1 MFDLTPYLQLGR
13 YRLDLSR
20 ANIMGV
26 INRTP
31 DSFSAQ
37 NSANTAEQ
45 ALRIAQTM
53 HANGADVIDVGGEST
68 RPGATP
74 ISLQEELDRV
84 IPVIEAINANLPVPI
99 SVDTSKAEVM
109 RAAVAAGAVIIND
122 VYALRKEGAM
132 AAAQATGA
140 AVVLMHM
147 QADPATMQD
156 APQYA
161 DVVEDVARF
170 LTERIFSCQLAGIE
184 KHKLIVDPG
193 FGFGKSTQHNL
204 ELLGHLDRFKQLEC
218 PLLVGLSRKRS
229 IGEITGRAQVE
240 DRAAGSLAA
249 HLIAVQRGAKI
260 IRTHDVAMTCDALKV
275 LAAVPTPRPK
285 PNHGTSVQA
294 LFE

>member
-53 HANGADVIDVGGEST
+53 HASGADVIDVGGEST

-132 AAAQATGA
+132 AAATKA
-140 AVVLMHM
+140 
-147 QADPATMQD
+147 
-156 APQYA
+156 
-161 DVVEDVARF
+161 
-170 LTERIFSCQLAGIE
+170 
-184 KHKLIVDPG
+184 KL
-193 FGFGKSTQHNL
+193 
-204 ELLGHLDRFKQLEC
+204 
-218 PLLVGLSRKRS
+218 
-229 IGEITGRAQVE
+229 
-240 DRAAGSLAA
+240 
-249 HLIAVQRGAKI
+249 
-260 IRTHDVAMTCDALKV
+260 
-275 LAAVPTPRPK
+275 
-285 PNHGTSVQA
+285 
-294 LFE
+294 